1 MARPTTEGPVPRGR
15 IVMIVDTPVHG
26 DSRVQKAAYSA
37 AEAGWD
43 VVLLGR
49 SPDRDRHE
57 FALGGARV
65 ELLPV
70 ANTLAHQPRAHRR
83 SLLRQPLAYPPTGI
97 AKLRRQQMLA
107 WRADLGQRRAQLT
120 VARAGGP
127 LRHARARRWALDAEL
142 LVARAVH
149 RWVTLR
155 GRHTKRLAQRH
166 NTADTLA
173 DRLGARFWPAVLGTR
188 SWRRI
193 EPQLWEY
200 ELAFGERLDELAAD
214 IIHAND
220 FRMLGVGARA
230 ALRARAAGRPV
241 KLVWDAHEYLPGMRP
256 WHNRRHWLAANCA
269 HEREY
274 APYADAV
281 VTVSEEIA
289 ALLRQRH
296 GLPALPTVVRN
307 APELRPLEP
316 AGEAPGDVR
325 VACGLDPGTPLL
337 VYSGVAAEQR
347 GLDLM
352 VKALPRLPGVHVAL
366 VVTRPDHPLVRG
378 LRDRA
383 EQVGAGERLHVLP
396 IVPHWHVVRFLA
408 TADIGVSPIHRW
420 PNYDMALSTKFYEYS
435 QARLPIV
442 SSDVRTAAETIRA
455 TGQGEVFTAG
465 DLDGYVRAVRA
476 ILADPARY
484 RAAYER
490 PGLLDG
496 WTWQAQA
503 QVLDEVYARLLP
515 AATRVGSPRARS
527 ATATPVN

>member
-1 MARPTTEGPVPRGR
+1 
-15 IVMIVDTPVHG
+15 MIVDTPVRG

-37 AEAGWD
+37 AEAGWE
-43 VVLLGR
+43 VTLLGR

-57 FALGGARV
+57 FDLGGARV

-70 ANTLAHQPRAHRR
+70 ANTLARRRRAYRR
-83 SLLRQPLAYPPTGI
+83 SPLRQPLAYPPTGI
-97 AKLRRQQMLA
+97 ANLRQQQMLA
-107 WRADLGQRRAQLT
+107 WRADHRQRCAQLT
-120 VARAGGP
+120 VALTEGP
-127 LRHARARRWALDAEL
+127 VRWARSRRWALDVEL
-142 LVARAVH
+142 LLIRAVH
-149 RWVTLR
+149 RWVSIRSRQTR
-155 GRHTKRLAQRH
+155 RLAQRH
-166 NTADTLA
+166 IAADTLA
-173 DRLGARFWPAVLGTR
+173 DRVGARFWPAVRGTR

-200 ELAFGERLDELAAD
+200 ELAFGERLDRLRPD

-230 ALRARAAGRPV
+230 ALRARAGGRTV

-256 WHNRRHWLAANCA
+256 WQNRPHWLAANCA

-289 ALLRQRH
+289 ALLQRRH
-296 GLPALPTVVRN
+296 GLASRPTVVRN
-307 APELRPLEP
+307 APELRSLAP
-316 AGEAPGDVR
+316 AGEPPGDVR
-325 VACGLDPGTPLL
+325 AACGLDAGTPLL

-352 VKALPRLPGVHVAL
+352 VDALPDLPGVHVAL
-366 VVTRPDHPLVRG
+366 VVTLPEHPL
-378 LRDRA
+378 LRRLRQRA
-383 EQVGAGERLHVLP
+383 ERAGAGDRLHVLP
-396 IVPHWHVVRFLA
+396 IVAHWDVVRFLA
-408 TADIGVSPIHRW
+408 TADIGVSPIQRW

-442 SSDVRTAAETIRA
+442 SSDVRTAAQTIRA
-455 TGQGEVFTAG
+455 TGQGEVFAAG
-465 DLDGYVRAVRA
+465 DREAYVRAVRA
-476 ILADPARY
+476 VLADPARY

-490 PGLLDG
+490 PGLLDD

-503 QVLDEVYARLLP
+503 RVLDQVYTRLLP
-515 AATRVGSPRARS
+515 ATTTVGAPRARS
-527 ATATPVN
+527 VTASVN